1 MKFDNNS
8 LLEQII
14 RDTLFEQKSSNT
26 KIPKS
31 LKSKKKKND
40 EDSEDFKIVA
50 WTDAKL
56 NNKATFY
63 TNKLK
68 ETGRVPDLTSG
79 WLNGF
84 TVKCDDKLH
93 PSDDE
98 FIEEIRQNTEYGA
111 SSKYANG
118 KYVYIYFKSR
128 IRKRLT
134 DIVILPLKF
143 VKNIVKQKT
152 TNDDEQET
160 SQDITLQVINN
171 NNEVDNVTIPYKL
184 IQQYVDKNWTAD
196 KIIHVLDTEYGKLTD
211 DSKADIMEIWDKIK
225 SGGNIE
231 FTQDYSG
238 VEIVAEEFPKIG
250 QSNYMSFVKFK
261 NSSFKNENSINPKK
275 QVMQEQEQWK
285 SPEYGKSRAQIKQD
299 KWAMPEIPKT
309 TAQIKSETENFDDTL
324 MSITGDME
332 SNYTIRVN
340 STGFNT
346 DYKKPTD
353 PDVIDK
359 IKKLN
364 TKLLALA
371 KTLKIQYEKSGDS
384 DSPLDK
390 LMEPA
395 RSYGANIE
403 TGDDILGMIPGYGL
417 GVNFGDSEKQ
427 AARLFNA
434 WWGNMIKDY
443 NTDRASESDAVKQ
456 NLIIRYNERVLTKL
470 WEWTMVQ
477 IANDKQDIFAGE
489 FVKIN
494 NDGTWGSFSTYKFP
508 WDAI

>member
-84 TVKCDDKLH
+84 TVITKHKEDASKE
-93 PSDDE
+93 P
-98 FIEEIRQNTEYGA
+98 FIDQIRQNTEYGEN
-111 SSKYANG
+111 SKYANG
-118 KYVYIYFKSR
+118 DHIYIYFIKQFKQIVQKVVNR
-128 IRKRLT
+128 HVV
-134 DIVILPLKF
+134 DIVILPLDKVSSKKVIKSKEVDNELDSFPKLPDLIITDPAGKEHTYSAEWIRKQRFEELKPAWKIQQELETKHGIKF
-143 VKNIVKQKT
+143 
-152 TNDDEQET
+152 DDEQ
-160 SQDITLQVINN
+160 
-171 NNEVDNVTIPYKL
+171 NVTFM
-184 IQQYVDKNWTAD
+184 
-196 KIIHVLDTEYGKLTD
+196 
-211 DSKADIMEIWDKIK
+211 DIAM
-225 SGGNIE
+225 
-231 FTQDYSG
+231 QPDYDE
-238 VEIVAEEFPKIG
+238 VEIIAKTTAEIG
-250 QSNYMSFVKFK
+250 RSEYMSFRKFK
-261 NSSFKNENSINPKK
+261 DESYINENSINPKK

-285 SPEYGKSRAQIKQD
+285 SPEYEKSRAQIKQD

-309 TAQIKSETENFDDTL
+309 TAQIKSETENFDETL

-332 SNYTIRVN
+332 SNYTIGVN
-340 STGFNT
+340 STGFDT
-346 DYKKPTD
+346 DYKTPTD
-353 PDVIDK
+353 TDVISQISDLNAELIALTQILQTEYTKSDK
-359 IKKLN
+359 S
-364 TKLLALA
+364 TSAL
-371 KTLKIQYEKSGDS
+371 Y
-384 DSPLDK
+384 K
-390 LMEPA
+390 LMDKA
-395 RSYGANIE
+395 RKYGANIE
-403 TGDDILGMIPGYGL
+403 TGDDLFGMIPFYGL
-417 GVNFGDSEKQ
+417 GVNFGDDEKL
-427 AARLFNA
+427 AAQLFNT
-434 WWGNMIKDY
+434 WWGKMIKNY
-443 NTDRASESDAVKQ
+443 NTKQESASNAVKQ

-477 IANDKQDIFAGE
+477 IANDKQNTFTGE

-508 WDAI
+508 WKAI